1 MNILFFIFLL
11 VAFSWYFAR
20 SKAISLTKKGRVAS
34 RPGQYAQ
41 WLAWLAAIPLLIIAI
56 AFIFFGNMWVD
67 SQIQSDIAAIN
78 PNYTKA
84 DIQLVKN
91 VAESVRDGALNNDQ
105 ANLLKSGYYA
115 LVQKIA
121 RFEQVINYSLYICLF
136 ITCFA
141 IGLYGYT
148 KISPKLKVRSINERK
163 INGFLIICSTF
174 AVFVTLATF
183 LSLTYESFLF
193 FRQVNILDFLLGREW
208 NVQSAAKFGALP
220 LFVGTMMVA
229 FIAMLV
235 AAPIG
240 LFSAIYMSEYAP
252 PKLRA
257 LLKPAIE
264 VLAGI
269 PTVVY
274 GFFAVVT
281 FGPLIKSLFNL
292 QSSEI
297 ILVAGIV
304 MGIMIVPYV
313 SSLADDVI
321 SSVPDS
327 LRSGALGLGSTKSET
342 IRKVVFPA
350 ALPGIMGGL
359 LLAMSRAIGETMI
372 VVMALSRSANNLV
385 GETWYK
391 AFSPFE
397 STTTVTVT
405 IVDILTGDTEFGSAK
420 VQAAFALAI
429 TLFFA
434 TLALNVIALHIVR
447 KYREQYD

>member
-11 VAFSWYFAR
+11 VAFSWYFAK
-20 SKAISLTKKGRVAS
+20 SKGIALTKKQRTAS

-41 WLAWLAAIPLLIIAI
+41 WLSLLAAIPLLIITI
-56 AFIFFGNMWVD
+56 SFIFFGNMWIN
-67 SQIQSDIAAIN
+67 SQIHNDIATIN
-78 PNYTKA
+78 ANYTEA
-84 DIQLVKN
+84 DIQLIKN
-91 VAESVRDGALNNDQ
+91 VAESLRQKDLNNDQ
-105 ANLLKSGYYA
+105 AGLLKDGYYSI
-115 LVQKIA
+115 VQTVA
-121 RFEQVINYSLYICLF
+121 RFQQVINYVLYASLLVVSLALGI
-136 ITCFA
+136 
-141 IGLYGYT
+141 YGYA
-148 KISPKLKVRSINERK
+148 KIKPKFKVRHANERK
-163 INGFLIICSTF
+163 LNIFLIACSTF

-208 NVQSAAKFGALP
+208 NVQSASKFGALP
-220 LFVGTMMVA
+220 LFVGTLMVA

-235 AAPIG
+235 AAPVG

-252 PKLRA
+252 SKLRA
-257 LLKPAIE
+257 LLKPMIE
-264 VLAGI
+264 ILAGI

-281 FGPLIKSLFNL
+281 FGPLLKSLFNL

-304 MGIMIVPYV
+304 MGIMIIPYV
-313 SSLADDVI
+313 SSLTDDVI
-321 SSVPDS
+321 SSVPSS
-327 LRSGALGLGSTKSET
+327 LRAGALGLGSTKSEM

-359 LLAMSRAIGETMI
+359 LLAISRAIGETMI

-405 IVDILTGDTEFGSAK
+405 IVDTLTGDTDFGSAK

-434 TLALNVIALHIVR
+434 TLALNIIALHIVR

>member
-11 VAFSWYFAR
+11 VAFSWFLAR
-20 SKAISLTKKGRVAS
+20 FKGISLTKNGPAAS

-41 WLAWLAAIPLLIIAI
+41 WLAWLAAIPLLITGF
-56 AFIFFGNMWVD
+56 AFMFFGNIWID
-67 SQIQSDIAAIN
+67 SQIHNDVMAIN
-78 PNYTKA
+78 ANYTEA
-84 DIQLVKN
+84 DIQLIKN
-91 VAESVRDGALNNDQ
+91 VAESLRQKALNHDQ
-105 ANLLKSGYYA
+105 AYLLKEDYFTI
-115 LVQKIA
+115 VQKTA
-121 RFEQVINYSLYICLF
+121 RFGQVINYTLYACLLVVS
-136 ITCFA
+136 FA
-141 IGLYGYT
+141 VGLYGYT
-148 KISPKLKVRSINERK
+148 KINSKLKVRSRNERK
-163 INGFLIICSTF
+163 INIFLIACSMF

-183 LSLTYESFLF
+183 LSLAYESFLF

-208 NVQSAAKFGALP
+208 NVQSASKFGALP
-220 LFVGTMMVA
+220 LFVGTLMVA
-229 FIAMLV
+229 LIAMLV

-304 MGIMIVPYV
+304 MGIMIIPYV

-327 LRSGALGLGSTKSET
+327 LRSGALGLGSTRSEM

-359 LLAMSRAIGETMI
+359 LLAISRAIGETMI

-434 TLALNVIALHIVR
+434 TLVLNVIALQIVR
-447 KYREQYD
+447 KYTEQYD